1 MLRSLIALKPR
12 DVPIRVAL
20 RNTVAVV
27 APLALGVAS
36 GHAEIGLAVATGA
49 LNTMFSDLP
58 GPYRARMQRMLMAA
72 LAAGVAA
79 LLGMLIG
86 TQTLTLALAALVLG
100 LGGGLLVAL
109 GPVAARAGLTSM
121 ILLVVSADVHLPPM
135 QSLGVAALIFA
146 GGVLQMLMALA
157 AWPLQRYR
165 PERFALA
172 DLMRQIAGIARQRPN
187 ASAVAPATEAVLE
200 AMVMLHGQ
208 HRSRGL
214 AVQSLRIIAELC
226 ERTRQEL
233 LTLCDLH
240 GRLETNSPARLPI
253 ERVLERSAVVLDQL
267 AYAMDNAADPKA
279 AADSMTGFDDLVD
292 TLAQVQAQTEDTR
305 ERRLLRIAVAR
316 AQGLGGQLRA
326 LVRNG
331 HWASSRGEIQ
341 AELAEARL
349 PAALRQRAP
358 LQTLRANLRMSSV
371 AFRHALRCGVCLA
384 LAMLFAR
391 WQAIPHGYWI
401 PMTTAIVLKP
411 DFGGTLR
418 FGALRVAGTLAGLL
432 LATVLTHAVMDGT
445 AVRLLL
451 LTIFCLGFRLLTQ
464 VNYGLG
470 VASLTGMLVLLL
482 SFEGMAPGEAIG
494 ERIQATLLG
503 STLALVAYALWPT
516 WERQHLRATL
526 AQLLLTYRDHLVA
539 VLEGRLQAL
548 SETRAAARTAR
559 TNVQASIERLR
570 GEPLRKRNL
579 RELTLAESVLA
590 NSNRLIRASLML
602 EAVLREAPVPP
613 ALPELQHFHE
623 QAHIALTQLANS
635 LRDGTPPAQATLRAD
650 ERRLAEALAAH
661 AQEGA
666 EGSVLSALADASDRI
681 ADSIGTLTHVLRS
694 TLLPS
699 APNGTDK
706 AALRQR

>member
-233 LTLCDLH
+233 LTLSDLH

-253 ERVLERSAVVLDQL
+253 ERVLERSTVVLDQL

>member
-233 LTLCDLH
+233 LTLSDLH

-548 SETRAAARTAR
+548 PETRAAARTAR